1 MQGKS
6 LLSNIVKGVSGR
18 VSKSFKNP
26 YSELNINFFTLKYL
40 KHLPPGKMKEH
51 RLKDGTISYTNAQEL
66 LHGFDE
72 IFIQQL
78 YKIELEPNCYI
89 IDCGA
94 NIGLS
99 VIYLKQLFPAAAILA
114 FEPDDH
120 NFSLLSRNVSSFKFD
135 NVELKNE
142 AVWNENTTITFT
154 NEGSMS
160 SKVDQ
165 KANAGKKIKA
175 SRLKDFLNKK
185 VDFLKIDIEGAEY
198 AVIKDVQEMLFNVQ
212 NLFLE
217 YHGSF
222 NQNNELVD
230 IFNILC
236 NSGFQFYIKEATPV
250 YRSPFFDAFQKS
262 EKRDWDIQLN
272 IFCFRNKF

>member
-18 VSKSFKNP
+18 VSKTFKNT
-26 YSELNINFFTLKYL
+26 YSDLNINFFTLKYL
-40 KHLPPGKMKEH
+40 KNLTTGKIKEH
-51 RLKDGTISYTNAQEL
+51 KLKDGTISYRNAQEL

-72 IFIQQL
+72 IFIQEL
-78 YKIELEPNCYI
+78 YKIELGADCYI

-99 VIYLKQLFPAAAILA
+99 VIYLKQLLPTATILA
-114 FEPDDH
+114 FEPDDQ
-120 NFSLLSRNVSSFKFD
+120 NFSLLSRNVSSFRFD

-142 AVWNENTTITFT
+142 AVWIENTTIGFT

-160 SKVDQ
+160 SKLDQ
-165 KANAGKKIKA
+165 NGTASKKIKA
-175 SRLKDFLNKK
+175 SRLKDFLTKK

-198 AVIKDVQEMLFNVQ
+198 VVIKDVQEELFNVQ

-217 YHGSF
+217 YHGTF
-222 NQNNELVD
+222 DQNRELVE
-230 IFNILC
+230 IFNILSG
-236 NSGFQFYIKEATPV
+236 SGFRFYIKEATPV
-250 YRSPFFDAFQKS
+250 YKSPFFDSFQKS
-262 EKRDWDIQLN
+262 EKKDWDIQLN

>member
-6 LLSNIVKGVSGR
+6 LLSNIVKGVSDR

-26 YSELNINFFTLKYL
+26 YRDLNINFLTLKYL
-40 KHLPPGKMKEH
+40 KHLPPGKLKEH
-51 RLKDGTISYTNAQEL
+51 KLKDGTISYSNAQEL

-99 VIYLKQLFPAAAILA
+99 VIYLKQLFPAATILA

>member
-6 LLSNIVKGVSGR
+6 LLSNIVKGVNGR
-18 VSKSFKNP
+18 ISKTFKNP
-26 YSELNINFFTLKYL
+26 YGDLNINFLKLKYL
-40 KHLPPGKMKEH
+40 KHLPPGQIREH
-51 RLKDGTISYTNAQEL
+51 KLKDGVVSYRNAQEL

-72 IFIQQL
+72 IFIQEL

-99 VIYLKQLFPAAAILA
+99 VIYLKQLLPTATILA
-114 FEPDDH
+114 FEPDDQ

-142 AVWNENTTITFT
+142 AVWIENTTIGFT

-165 KANAGKKIKA
+165 NGTAVKKIKA

-198 AVIKDVQEMLFNVQ
+198 TVIKDVQESLLNVE

-217 YHGSF
+217 YHGTF
-222 NQNNELVD
+222 EQNNELVD
-230 IFNILC
+230 IFNILS
-236 NSGFQFYIKEATPV
+236 NSRFQFYIKEATPV
-250 YRSPFFDAFQKS
+250 YKSPFFDAFQQS
-262 EKRDWDIQLN
+262 EKKDWDIQLN
-272 IFCFRNKF
+272 IFCFRNKS

>member
-6 LLSNIVKGVSGR
+6 LLSNIVKGVNGR
-18 VSKSFKNP
+18 ISKTFKNP
-26 YSELNINFFTLKYL
+26 YSDLNINFFKLKYL
-40 KHLPPGKMKEH
+40 KHLPPGKLMEH
-51 RLKDGTISYTNAQEL
+51 KLKDGIISYRNAQEL

-72 IFIQQL
+72 IFIQEL

-99 VIYLKQLFPAAAILA
+99 VIYLKQLLPKSTLLA
-114 FEPDDH
+114 FEPDEQ
-120 NFSLLSRNVSSFKFD
+120 NFSLLSRNVSSFKFED
-135 NVELKNE
+135 VELKNE
-142 AVWNENTTITFT
+142 AVWIENTTIGFT

-165 KANAGKKIKA
+165 NDTAGKKIKA

-198 AVIKDVQEMLFNVQ
+198 AVIKDVQDVLYNVR

-217 YHGSF
+217 YHGTF
-222 NQNNELVD
+222 DQNKELVD
-230 IFNILC
+230 IFNILSK
-236 NSGFQFYIKEATPV
+236 SGFQFYIKEATPV
-250 YRSPFFDAFQKS
+250 YKSPFFDSLKEYE
-262 EKRDWDIQLN
+262 EKDWDVQLN
-272 IFCFRNKF
+272 IFCFRNNP

>member
-6 LLSNIVKGVSGR
+6 LLSNIIKGVNGR
-18 VSKSFKNP
+18 ISKTSKNP
-26 YSELNINFFTLKYL
+26 YSELNINFFKLKYL
-40 KHLPPGKMKEH
+40 KHLPPGKINQHK
-51 RLKDGTISYTNAQEL
+51 LKDGTISYMNAQEL

-99 VIYLKQLFPAAAILA
+99 VIYLKQLLPTANILA
-114 FEPDDH
+114 FEPDDQ
-120 NFSLLSRNVSSFKFD
+120 NFSLLSQNVSSFKFD

-142 AVWNENTTITFT
+142 AVWIENTTIGFT

-160 SKVDQ
+160 SKLDQ
-165 KANAGKKIKA
+165 NSTATKKIKA
-175 SRLKDFLNKK
+175 SRLKDFLNRKI
-185 VDFLKIDIEGAEY
+185 DFLKIDIEGAEY
-198 AVIKDVQEMLFNVQ
+198 AVLKDIEEVLFNVQ

-217 YHGSF
+217 YHGTF
-222 NQNNELVD
+222 DQNKELAD
-230 IFNILC
+230 IFTILA
-236 NSGFQFYIKEATPV
+236 NSQYRFYIKEATPV
-250 YRSPFFDAFQKS
+250 YKSPFFDSSNETVK
-262 EKRDWDIQLN
+262 KDWDIQLN
-272 IFCFRNKF
+272 IFCFRNKP

>member
-6 LLSNIVKGVSGR
+6 LLSNIVKGVNGR
-18 VSKSFKNP
+18 ISKTFKNP
-26 YSELNINFFTLKYL
+26 YSDLNINFFKLKYL
-40 KHLPPGKMKEH
+40 KHLPPGKIKQH
-51 RLKDGTISYTNAQEL
+51 KLKDGTISYTNAQEL

-72 IFIQQL
+72 IFVQQL

-99 VIYLKQLFPAAAILA
+99 VIYLKQLLPTATILA
-114 FEPDDH
+114 FEPDDQ
-120 NFSLLSRNVSSFKFD
+120 NFRLLSSNVSSFKFD
-135 NVELKNE
+135 NVELRNE
-142 AVWNENTTITFT
+142 AVWIENTTIGFT

-160 SKVDQ
+160 SKLDQ
-165 KANAGKKIKA
+165 NNATSKKIQA
-175 SRLKDFLNKK
+175 SRLKDFLNQE

-198 AVIKDVQEMLFNVQ
+198 AVIKDVQEVLFNVQ

-217 YHGSF
+217 YHGTF

-230 IFNILC
+230 IFNILSR
-236 NSGFQFYIKEATPV
+236 SGFQFYIKEATPV
-250 YRSPFFDAFQKS
+250 YRSPFFDSFKES
-262 EKRDWDIQLN
+262 EKKDWDVQLN
-272 IFCFRNKF
+272 IFCFRNNS